1 MANLTQVL
9 NTSGTPPHS
18 SPPVSPAPS
27 PSHSAGLHLPSNV
40 HFHLPQNVQLGPWL
54 ALGAIAG
61 LLVLWLKWHWR
72 PGASAARG
80 MRRTISKGI
89 RKEMRR
95 SPQVAGGG
103 SREQWDFGVVA
114 LPWRYLSGK
123 PLDGRWRTDAGWL
136 HRGNLASGEGA
147 TASRW
152 HMLSRFERMAIR
164 LVCLAIVYLTLR
176 GFLTNAKGS
185 LEILEVNSLLALTAL
200 GIWVGWRTVDRMMIY
215 RHMRDWVLPTHNVL
229 RPIIGYPADI
239 RPEQYL
245 FIPPNW
251 AEVTGDAIRVE
262 LPATYHSLDPRG
274 EQIRSV
280 LTSKL
285 GLQDV
290 SFSFKLTGAD
300 HHLVVKQ
307 LPRPRSIVAFSDADL
322 IARVK
327 RAAESAPLMG
337 LTHRDAPV
345 SVDLD
350 AESPHIL
357 VSASTGGG
365 KSVITR
371 TIACQI
377 LHNGGVGDFLD
388 IKRHS
393 HKWARG
399 LPNVRYSRDIED
411 IHYRLIELGE
421 EASERNLIVDDWEGD
436 DADAPVGPR
445 RLILVEEAN
454 ALIRKLKAYWT
465 RIREKDDPK
474 ESPAIDALAEILFMG
489 RAVKF
494 HVILVAQSATAAA
507 LGGPEMRECFATRIL
522 ARYTVNAWKM
532 LVPEVTP
539 IPKSTRH
546 TGRAQV
552 VLGGEAKETQILFFT
567 PAEARAWATS
577 GTVTPAD
584 GFDGP
589 GSGVPVSQDRLNG
602 PLPGETITGV
612 SDKPGLRLVPDQP
625 QAAPAPAGISLS
637 QAVKDGVLTITL
649 DAARK
654 ASVRDQEFPKS
665 VGKDGPAKLYEP
677 SALRRWER
685 NRPGTKSD
693 NSGKEVV

>member
-1 MANLTQVL
+1 MANLTQGP
-9 NTSGTPPHS
+9 NT
-18 SPPVSPAPS
+18 PS
-27 PSHSAGLHLPSNV
+27 PHPPDPSTPATPGHSGLHLPSNV
-40 HFHLPQNVQLGPWL
+40 HFHLPQHVQLGPWL
-54 ALGAIAG
+54 VLGIAAG
-61 LLVLWLKWHWR
+61 LLVLWLKWYWR
-72 PGASAARG
+72 PGASAARST
-80 MRRTISKGI
+80 RRAIGKAVSKGI
-89 RKEMRR
+89 RKETRR
-95 SPQVAGGG
+95 STGAGGG
-103 SREQWDFGVVA
+103 SREEWDFGVVA
-114 LPWRYLSGK
+114 LPWRYVSGK

-136 HRGNLASGEGA
+136 HRGNLASGDGA
-147 TASRW
+147 SSSRW
-152 HMLSRFERMAIR
+152 HMLSRLERAGIR
-164 LVCLAIVYLTLR
+164 LFCLVIVYLTIR
-176 GFLTNAKGS
+176 GFVTNAKGS
-185 LEILEVNSLLALTAL
+185 LETVKVWSLISLTGL
-200 GIWVGWRTVDRMMIY
+200 GMWAGWRAVDRIMIY

-229 RPIIGYPADI
+229 RPIIGYPADT

-245 FIPPNW
+245 FIPSNW
-251 AEVTGDAIRVE
+251 SEVTGDAIRVE
-262 LPATYHSLDPRG
+262 LPATYHNLDPRG

-290 SFSFKLTGAD
+290 SFSFKLAGAD

-307 LPRPRSIVAFSDADL
+307 LPRPRSMVAFSDADL
-322 IARVK
+322 VARVK

-337 LTHRDAPV
+337 LTHRDAGV

-371 TIACQI
+371 TISCQI
-377 LHNGGVGDFLD
+377 LHNGGIGDILD
-388 IKRHS
+388 VKRHS

-399 LPNVRYSRDIED
+399 LPNVRYSRDIAD

-421 EASERNLIVDDWEGD
+421 EAAARNLIVDDWEGD

-445 RLILVEEAN
+445 RLILIEEAN
-454 ALIRKLKAYWT
+454 ALIRKLKAYWA
-465 RIREKDDPK
+465 RIREKEDPK

-532 LVPEVTP
+532 LVPEVSP

-567 PAEARAWATS
+567 PAEARAWAIS
-577 GTVTPAD
+577 GTVTPFED
-584 GFDGP
+584 FDGP
-589 GSGVPVSQDRLNG
+589 GSGVPVSQDGLNG
-602 PLPGETITGV
+602 SHPGQTISGV
-612 SDKPGLRLVPDQP
+612 SDTPGLRLVPNQP
-625 QAAPAPAGISLS
+625 QPTPAPAGISLRD
-637 QAVKDGVLTITL
+637 AVNDGVLTITL

-654 ASVRDQEFPKS
+654 ASVRDQEFPPAVDKR
-665 VGKDGPAKLYEP
+665 GPAKLYDP

-685 NRPGTKSD
+685 NRPGTKND
-693 NSGKEVV
+693 DSGKEVV